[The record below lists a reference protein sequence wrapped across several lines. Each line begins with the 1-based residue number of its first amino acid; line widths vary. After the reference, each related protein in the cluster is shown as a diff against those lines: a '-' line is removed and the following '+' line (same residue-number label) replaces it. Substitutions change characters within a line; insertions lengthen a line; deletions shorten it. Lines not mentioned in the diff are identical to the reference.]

1 MLVSFDVFDTLVC
14 RLVAEPVDVF
24 KILEI
29 EHGSDFPEGF
39 SGLRVQAEQI
49 ARTQTD
55 NEDVTL
61 LAIYVALQ
69 GLVPDRQ
76 LDLDH
81 LMEAEIAAEVR
92 LCVPRLDVVEKLQA
106 YRQAGIPCVAISD
119 MYLPQ
124 AAVERILE
132 KCNIDLDKVYVSSE
146 ILLTKARGSLF
157 DYVRADQNVSFSE
170 WRHHGDNFHS
180 DVVSPIGKGISA
192 FHTPIADFRLTSSAN
207 LMSDITNS
215 IVTGVVRS
223 LMYGRANDDL
233 ASKTWF
239 QTGAE
244 YTGLMSLLLCD
255 KAYVKAQET
264 GAEKV
269 HFLARDGY
277 ILKRVYDILYPES
290 LSESVYLAASRRMI
304 NFIQIDHDNFDL
316 KFLSANGE
324 GLTGKELLER
334 IGVTGCDEDA
344 ELLAGTL
351 RRQSDCLLV
360 LNRYR
365 SEIIKRAAQE
375 RDHVIDYLT
384 HSGLL
389 AETSSVLV
397 DVGWFC
403 SIQKSLASLMK
414 REQRDGRLHGVYF
427 GTNIPKTQDL
437 DAEGLFYTNK
447 FPRVRVDAITKHIE
461 VMELLFTAP
470 EQSIVTVKRNGSDFE
485 IVRMD
490 AQHEASRIAAASM
503 ISAGAMAFVEAVKS
517 ADLLR
522 HLTGL
527 TSIDAALARF
537 EHLVRYPGRDIAA
550 SIRAINHSVGFGGS
564 RYEPFLRD
572 CGSVRN
578 PLSFLRSYIHSYW
591 REVLHR
597 DFSKSQKMLASKP
610 IISLLNLQWQLKQA
624 IPWSLRQKI
633 KKLTSR

>member
-1 MLVSFDVFDTLVC
+1 
-14 RLVAEPVDVF
+14 
-24 KILEI
+24 
-29 EHGSDFPEGF
+29 
-39 SGLRVQAEQI
+39 
-49 ARTQTD
+49 
-55 NEDVTL
+55 
-61 LAIYVALQ
+61 
-69 GLVPDRQ
+69 
-76 LDLDH
+76 
-81 LMEAEIAAEVR
+81 
-92 LCVPRLDVVEKLQA
+92 
-106 YRQAGIPCVAISD
+106 
-119 MYLPQ
+119 
-124 AAVERILE
+124 
-132 KCNIDLDKVYVSSE
+132 
-146 ILLTKARGSLF
+146 
-157 DYVRADQNVSFSE
+157 
-170 WRHHGDNFHS
+170 
-180 DVVSPIGKGISA
+180 
-192 FHTPIADFRLTSSAN
+192 
-207 LMSDITNS
+207 
-215 IVTGVVRS
+215 
-223 LMYGRANDDL
+223 
-233 ASKTWF
+233 
-239 QTGAE
+239 
-244 YTGLMSLLLCD
+244 
-255 KAYVKAQET
+255 
-264 GAEKV
+264 
-269 HFLARDGY
+269 
-277 ILKRVYDILYPES
+277 
-290 LSESVYLAASRRMI
+290 
-304 NFIQIDHDNFDL
+304 
-316 KFLSANGE
+316 
-324 GLTGKELLER
+324 
-334 IGVTGCDEDA
+334 
-344 ELLAGTL
+344 
-351 RRQSDCLLV
+351 
-360 LNRYR
+360 
-365 SEIIKRAAQE
+365 
-375 RDHVIDYLT
+375 
-384 HSGLL
+384 
-389 AETSSVLV
+389 
-397 DVGWFC
+397 
-403 SIQKSLASLMK
+403 MK